1 MVARRRSRRRSDLI
15 QVKARGGGIAYLS
28 GCLLHPPYPHLS
40 RDPQRPRL
48 FSFAD
53 LWGGRL
59 ALAPTLPYFGGT
71 SVKELRC
78 IVFTDREVVAAITDR
93 RRRINEP
100 LPPGGFQTIALSG
113 ENGEVAITLSAADAT
128 VTTIGEQ
135 ELQAALVAYCMAKNI
150 PLPVDAEKIV
160 HLIKGRC
167 TLMVTMNFHKGA
179 RLIAGRLGADGGD
192 DE

>member
-1 MVARRRSRRRSDLI
+1 M
-15 QVKARGGGIAYLS
+15 
-28 GCLLHPPYPHLS
+28 
-40 RDPQRPRL
+40 
-48 FSFAD
+48 
-53 LWGGRL
+53 
-59 ALAPTLPYFGGT
+59 
-71 SVKELRC
+71 KELRC

-100 LPPGGFQTIALSG
+100 LPPGGFQSVALSG
-113 ENGEVAITLSAADAT
+113 ENGDVSLSLASAEGT
-128 VTTIGEQ
+128 VTAIGEQ

-179 RLIAGRLGADGGD
+179 RLIAARMGVEGGD